1 LQIRLVL
8 ERFVQRGSALGA
20 WIVIVSTLLGPITC
34 FYWGNLLFQGDH
46 QLYFVWGIYS
56 LDRQRIIPYNP
67 LMNPIDPSEIFLL
80 VTLWLV
86 CGFILVATML
96 YSSLEKHS
104 PVIVWTVLAFVLIL
118 QIVLPFVVLPITD
131 LDKYP
136 YSVEW
141 TGVLASYPFPAVLAI
156 AAQSVLH
163 LIQSKIK
170 RQNTDGAG
178 EGTRTPE
185 S

>member
-1 LQIRLVL
+1 
-8 ERFVQRGSALGA
+8 
-20 WIVIVSTLLGPITC
+20 
-34 FYWGNLLFQGDH
+34 
-46 QLYFVWGIYS
+46 
-56 LDRQRIIPYNP
+56 
-67 LMNPIDPSEIFLL
+67 
-80 VTLWLV
+80 
-86 CGFILVATML
+86 ML